1 MSIGSCRQGRP
12 AAKNPRGT
20 VISTD
25 QSPTI
30 ASRISITLPSS
41 TRPAGPG
48 AIPAG
53 DWHEEYKDWL
63 VANQDAP
70 TTPLGGTWGTVMGF
84 SCCYSGANIES
95 AIAELILSPV
105 ALVLPDPDIFA
116 AVGLQPPTQN
126 RAVGQSATV
135 TANAESTGG
144 TPVPGATVNFL
155 VLTGP
160 NAGASGSDVTDANGE
175 ATFTYT
181 DTGLVV
187 GSTDTI
193 QATIGVL
200 ESNIVEVNWGESDL
214 SLLIP
219 IPATNLW
226 ALLLLAA
233 ALGLVGVLVLRRD

>member
-1 MSIGSCRQGRP
+1 MYNNFKGLKLLGIQ
-12 AAKNPRGT
+12 
-20 VISTD
+20 
-25 QSPTI
+25 
-30 ASRISITLPSS
+30 TLPSS

-48 AIPAG
+48 AIPAS

-63 VANQDAP
+63 VANQNAP
-70 TTPLGGTWGTVMGF
+70 TTPLGGTWGTVMVF
-84 SCCYSGANIES
+84 SSIYSGANIES

-116 AVGLQPPTQN
+116 AIGLQPPTQN

-175 ATFTYT
+175 ATFTYR
-181 DTGLVV
+181 DTGLIV

-193 QATIGVL
+193 QATIGTL
-200 ESNIVEVNWGESDL
+200 ESNIVEVNWGLDTGPL
-214 SLLIP
+214 DTIP
-219 IPATNLW
+219 IPATGLW
-226 ALLLLAA
+226 ALLLLFA